1 MNYKYLEVGAAEE
14 KNFSAVVLDEVT
26 FKKYE
31 DVLVASIE
39 NDFGKVQVSTVDARQ
54 LDDVLSHAVLLNQLN
69 NEPLL
74 NAVALNKE
82 LEDSLE
88 GSLELFEWFFNF
100 SEGGFQ

>member
-1 MNYKYLEVGAAEE
+1 MNYKYLEVGTAGE

-54 LDDVLSHAVLLNQLN
+54 LDDVLSHAVLLKQLN

>member
-1 MNYKYLEVGAAEE
+1 MNYKYLEVGAAGE

-69 NEPLL
+69 NEPLFS
-74 NAVALNKE
+74 AVALNKE